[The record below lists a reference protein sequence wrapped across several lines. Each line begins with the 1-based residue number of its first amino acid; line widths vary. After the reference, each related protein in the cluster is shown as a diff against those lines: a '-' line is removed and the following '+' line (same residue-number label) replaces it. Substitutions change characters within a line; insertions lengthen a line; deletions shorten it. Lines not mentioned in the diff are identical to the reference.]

1 MRVDILKKET
11 LFKGFINLEK
21 VLLRFEKFNGEMTE
35 PVARLHA
42 YRGDAVAVV
51 LYDSL
56 RRVIYLVRQFR
67 YPMYAVE
74 PLAGWTLEVVAGSI
88 ENDVGPIET
97 AVREIEEEA
106 GFRIKAEQLQY
117 IGKCYP
123 SPGATSERIYLYA
136 VDVANAQRIHQ
147 GGGLE
152 HEAEDIEIVEMSH
165 AEAFASLAKETIFD
179 AKSLITLQWLQRKVE
194 TEEFNPSK
202 K

>member
-11 LFKGFINLEK
+11 LFKGFINLER
-21 VLLRFEKFNGEMTE
+21 VLLRFEKFDGEMTE
-35 PVARLHA
+35 PVTRLHA

-51 LYDSL
+51 LYDSQ
-56 RRVIYLVRQFR
+56 RKVIFLVRQFR
-67 YPMYAVE
+67 YPMYAIE
-74 PLAGWTLEVVAGSI
+74 PEAGWTLEVVAGSI
-88 ENDVGPIET
+88 ENDSSPIET

-106 GFRIKAEQLQY
+106 GFHVEAEQLQY

-136 VDVANAQRIHQ
+136 ADVANAQRIHQ

-152 HEAEDIEIVEMSH
+152 HEAEDIEIVEMSY
-165 AEAFASLAKETIFD
+165 AEAFGNLAKETICD
-179 AKSLITLQWLQRKVE
+179 AKSVITLQWLQREVE
-194 TEEFNPSK
+194 IEEFKPTK